1 MKDHYDFSK
10 GKRGR
15 VLPQAPEDADKV
27 KINLRIDQDIYDG
40 FIEMAEGSGGEV
52 GYHRKPRRPEV
63 TEPRLSKRAG
73 PPCSPYFPGPVPV
86 TIRRRRCTG
95 FSCLRSSRRN
105 SRISCITSIS
115 ISSRTFR

>member
-40 FIEMAEGSGGEV
+40 FIEMAEGSDGEV

-63 TEPRLSKRAG
+63 TEPRLSKRAARLVA
-73 PPCSPYFPGPVPV
+73 PTSPAQCP
-86 TIRRRRCTG
+86 
-95 FSCLRSSRRN
+95 
-105 SRISCITSIS
+105 
-115 ISSRTFR
+115 